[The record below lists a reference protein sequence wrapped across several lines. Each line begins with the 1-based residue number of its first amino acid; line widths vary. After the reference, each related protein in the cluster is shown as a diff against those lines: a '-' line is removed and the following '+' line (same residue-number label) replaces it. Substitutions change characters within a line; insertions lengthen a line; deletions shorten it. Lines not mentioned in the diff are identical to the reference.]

1 MLNEKQLKAID
12 FISTGMTYREVA
24 VQLDTT
30 YTTVYRWR
38 QKEEFKKALLQANK
52 NKAMGN
58 ATEDEHKIE
67 LDAYRRGRMD
77 GLVLQAVNTLGTI
90 MTSGV
95 NEGARVNAAKYVL
108 EKFGQ
113 ESTTTED
120 RSGVEEL
127 KSLLRV
133 VSN

>member
-1 MLNEKQLKAID
+1 MLNEKQLNTLLGTNIP
-12 FISTGMTYREVA
+12 
-24 VQLDTT
+24 
-30 YTTVYRWR
+30 
-38 QKEEFKKALLQANK
+38 KKAQANK
-52 NKAMGN
+52 NKTMGD
-58 ATEDEHKIE
+58 ATEGEHKIE
-67 LDAYRRGRMD
+67 LDAYRSGRMD

-113 ESTTTED
+113 DSTTSED